1 MTNIKA
7 VSSYRIHEATNLP
20 RTNSLSTL
28 LRPYWL
34 LLLMS
39 LFFFFFFGQ
48 VVLLKFMPN
57 QMHMLNSLQSN
68 MLNLLSNF
76 FNNNKFHAP
85 SLEILIFSIVLMIF
99 FFFPLLFYENFVSKY
114 HPSKIFFFFFG
125 RNGWSYLLNIKFIQQ
140 QHYPTFGHT
149 VYYFWGRP
157 NPLPNSGLQNWDK

>member
-20 RTNSLSTL
+20 STNSLSTL

-68 MLNLLSNF
+68 MLNLPCNF
-76 FNNNKFHAP
+76 SNNNKFYAL
-85 SLEILIFSIVLMIF
+85 SLEILISSIVLMIF
-99 FFFPLLFYENFVSKY
+99 FFLLLFYENFVSKY
-114 HPSKIFFFFFG
+114 HPSKI
-125 RNGWSYLLNIKFIQQ
+125 LLQK
-140 QHYPTFGHT
+140 
-149 VYYFWGRP
+149 
-157 NPLPNSGLQNWDK
+157 